1 MLYVADAFA
10 ATSIRMLWVPELPE
24 VETIRRC
31 VAPGVIDQ
39 TVTEVLVRNPNL
51 RWPVPPALPDCMRGR
66 KISAVERRGKYL
78 LFRCGT
84 GTLIVHLGMSGR
96 ILLEPAAKPA
106 EKHDHVDFTLSNGT
120 TLRLNDPRR
129 FGCAVWT
136 EAPPSLH
143 PLLRD
148 LGPEPLTED
157 FTGRYL
163 HERSRGRSL
172 AVKEFIMNSRIV
184 VGVGNIYANESLF
197 AAKIHPTRPAGRIS
211 LQRYRQLA
219 AAVKEVLGA
228 AVEQGGTTLRDFCDA
243 AGNPGYFQLEL
254 KVYQRAGQPCCS
266 CGHPIETIRQAQRA
280 TFFCRRCQH

>member
-1 MLYVADAFA
+1 M
-10 ATSIRMLWVPELPE
+10 PELPE

-39 TVTEVLVRNPNL
+39 TVTDVIIRNPNL

-78 LFRCGT
+78 LFDCGT
-84 GTLIVHLGMSGR
+84 GTLIVHLGMSGKM
-96 ILLEPAAKPA
+96 LLEPESKPA
-106 EKHDHVDFTLSNGT
+106 EKHDHVDFTLSNGKI
-120 TLRLNDPRR
+120 LRLNDPRR
-129 FGCAVWT
+129 FGCVLWT
-136 EAPPSLH
+136 LEPPRLH

-148 LGPEPLTED
+148 LGPEPLTEQFHGD
-157 FTGRYL
+157 LLY
-163 HERSRGRSL
+163 ERSRGRSVT
-172 AVKEFIMNSRIV
+172 VKEFIMNSHIV

-219 AAVKEVLGA
+219 AAIKEVLHA
-228 AVEQGGTTLRDFCDA
+228 AVEQGGTTLRDFCDS

-254 KVYQRAGQPCCS
+254 RVYKRAGQPCCA
-266 CGHPIETIRQAQRA
+266 CGQPIQTIRQAQRA
-280 TFFCRRCQH
+280 TFFCKKCQH